1 MSKKKKKKQEQQSK
15 SYIVGPFKEA
25 MDNVDTFS
33 INMYYSYYYND
44 AVENLIRIEDK
55 IEETM
60 TIEDAEKRR
69 EDLEFYQQVLDMVAD
84 LKINPNDEEFQ
95 S

>member
-1 MSKKKKKKQEQQSK
+1 MSKKKKEQAQQSK

-25 MDNVDTFS
+25 MDNVDKFA

-44 AVENLIRIEDK
+44 AVENLIKTEEK
-55 IEETM
+55 IGENM
-60 TIEDAEKRR
+60 TIEDAEKRQ
-69 EDLEFYQQVLDMVAD
+69 EDLEFYQQVLDLVAD
-84 LKINPNDEEFQ
+84 LKINPNDEDFQ